1 MQGLL
6 EWMTGIPGPVLYL
19 ALGAGAAV
27 ENVVP
32 AVPADTFVAL
42 GGLLSAVGDLS
53 ARGVFFATWIGNVA
67 SALVVY
73 RLAYR
78 HGRGFFADG
87 FGRHVLRPHQMERME
102 RFYERWGTAAIFL
115 TRFLPGVRSV
125 VPVFAGVSLQGWV
138 PVGVPLALA
147 SALWYGAL
155 VWLGAWAGENLGLLA
170 ELLGRLN
177 SALGIVA
184 ALVTLAALAW
194 WWRSRRPPKS
204 P

>member
-1 MQGLL
+1 MEDFLA
-6 EWMTGIPGPVLYL
+6 WMTGIPAPVLYV

-27 ENVVP
+27 ENIVP
-32 AVPADTFVAL
+32 AIPADTFVAL
-42 GGLLSAVGDLS
+42 GGLLSAVGDVS
-53 ARGVFFATWIGNVA
+53 ARGIFIATWLCNVV

-87 FGRHVLRPHQMERME
+87 WGRHVLRPHQMERME
-102 RFYERWGTAAIFL
+102 QFYARWGTPAIFF

-125 VPVFAGVSLQGWV
+125 VPVFAGATLQGWL
-138 PVGVPLALA
+138 PVAIPIAVA
-147 SALWYGAL
+147 SAIWYGAL
-155 VWLGAWAGENLGLLA
+155 VWIGAWAGQRLGLLD

-177 SALGIVA
+177 STLGIAALVVTVA
-184 ALVTLAALAW
+184 ALVW
-194 WWRSRRPPKS
+194 WWRSRHPPT

>member
-1 MQGLL
+1 MQDFL
-6 EWMTGIPGPVLYL
+6 EWMTGIPAPVLYL
-19 ALGAGAAV
+19 LLGAGAAT

-42 GGLLSAVGDLS
+42 GGLLSAVGNVS
-53 ARGVFFATWIGNVA
+53 AAGVFFATWICNVA

-87 FGRHVLRPHQMERME
+87 FGRHVLRPHQMERMQ
-102 RFYERWGTAAIFL
+102 RFYDRWGTPAIFF

-125 VPVFAGVSLQGWV
+125 VPVFAGVSHQGWV
-138 PVGVPLALA
+138 PVAVPIAAA
-147 SALWYGAL
+147 SAIWYGAL
-155 VWLGAWAGENLGLLA
+155 VWLGAWAGRRLGLLT

-177 SALGIVA
+177 SVLGVA
-184 ALVTLAALAW
+184 AVVVTLLVLVW
-194 WWRSRRPPKS
+194 WWRSRHRPHE
-204 P
+204 